1 MKAGFVEKLIGRLGK
16 IGPEDVQ
23 NYFLRLAEE
32 KGFLETVFNSIQEG
46 IIVTDAKGRIT
57 YLNDAACQL
66 FGLEAEESIGK
77 RLDERVRGLDWSAL
91 SRSEGPISRDM
102 EIFYPSNRFINF
114 YSVPLVIER
123 AANASS
129 INIDKIDISG
139 EQVGHAI
146 ILRDITESR
155 RTEQQTIE
163 SERLNALTLLAA
175 GVAHEIGNP
184 LNSLN
189 IHLQLIERE
198 ARKLDGTK
206 GAELQE
212 SVEVAR
218 AEINRLDSIISQF
231 LRAIRPTRPQLPPEN
246 INAIVEEAV
255 RFLAPAIKNRDI
267 VVEQELRSHLPLL
280 ELDRDQ
286 IKQAFYN
293 VIKNS
298 FEAMKSRGILRIRT
312 DMDESHVIVR
322 FTDTGGGISA
332 ENLSRV
338 FEPYF
343 TTKTSGT
350 GLGLLIVRRIVR
362 EHGGE
367 FSIEQKLWGDP
378 VLGYH
383 LINIFLHGFAA
394 IVLLQIL
401 LRLKVPGAWLA
412 AGLFALHPIQVES
425 VAWISEIKNTLSG
438 LFFFCSILAY
448 LNFDQNRSRVA
459 YFGSLAL
466 FLFGLMCKTAIAPL
480 PAIILAVL
488 WWRRGRLR
496 LRDDVVPSLP
506 FFGLGIGA
514 GLFTAWV
521 ERNFVGAHGTVFQLS
536 ILQRCLIAAR
546 DFWFYLFKLLWPVK
560 LTFIYPRWQISSAVW
575 WQYLFPLALILLLAV
590 LWQLRKNFRAPL
602 AAALVFLGLLFP
614 ALGFIN
620 VYPFIYSFVADHFQY
635 LACFGPLT
643 FVVAGI
649 MMAVDSA
656 VSE

>member
-23 NYFLRLAEE
+23 NYFLRLAQE

-66 FGLEAEESIGK
+66 FGLEAEDSIGK
-77 RLDERVRGLDWSAL
+77 RLDERVRGLDWNAL
-91 SRSEGPISRDM
+91 SCEGAVSRDM
-102 EIFYPSNRFINF
+102 EIFYPTNRFINF

-123 AANASS
+123 QDSVAGDAVVGPPGSA
-129 INIDKIDISG
+129 ISATG

-155 RTEQQTIE
+155 RSEQQTIE

-198 ARKLDGTK
+198 ARNLDGSK
-206 GAELQE
+206 RAELQE

-218 AEINRLDSIISQF
+218 AEVSRLDSIISQF
-231 LRAIRPTRPQLPPEN
+231 LRAIRPTRPQLRPEN

-255 RFLAPAIKNRDI
+255 RFFAPEIKDRDL
-267 VVEQELRSHLPLL
+267 VVEQELRSDLPLL

-286 IKQAFYN
+286 MKQAFYN

-367 FSIEQKLWGDP
+367 LSIESSEGKGLTLAIRLPHLDRRVRMLEAGDS
-378 VLGYH
+378 
-383 LINIFLHGFAA
+383 
-394 IVLLQIL
+394 
-401 LRLKVPGAWLA
+401 K
-412 AGLFALHPIQVES
+412 S
-425 VAWISEIKNTLSG
+425 T
-438 LFFFCSILAY
+438 
-448 LNFDQNRSRVA
+448 
-459 YFGSLAL
+459 
-466 FLFGLMCKTAIAPL
+466 
-480 PAIILAVL
+480 
-488 WWRRGRLR
+488 
-496 LRDDVVPSLP
+496 
-506 FFGLGIGA
+506 
-514 GLFTAWV
+514 
-521 ERNFVGAHGTVFQLS
+521 
-536 ILQRCLIAAR
+536 
-546 DFWFYLFKLLWPVK
+546 
-560 LTFIYPRWQISSAVW
+560 SSA
-575 WQYLFPLALILLLAV
+575 
-590 LWQLRKNFRAPL
+590 N
-602 AAALVFLGLLFP
+602 
-614 ALGFIN
+614 
-620 VYPFIYSFVADHFQY
+620 
-635 LACFGPLT
+635 
-643 FVVAGI
+643 
-649 MMAVDSA
+649 
-656 VSE
+656 